1 MKNRLRINL
10 FIGIVAV
17 LFIIV
22 LVISNVGIASVNMA
36 VVPGSYGETYAKRHH
51 INSLAISDSE
61 KNLFDQR
68 YELFDYDYD
77 KTGITIE
84 KYTGSSETLVI
95 PISINGE
102 IVTGIGENFFK
113 DLNSSVKNIY
123 LPETIIFV
131 EAEPTDKVNIYCS
144 DSSIFKYL
152 EGDRE
157 WKIETKYDSE
167 LVNFLLGD
175 LEFEYNNIG
184 NGVEITRY
192 TGNATDLIVFPSYIN
207 GAPVKSISMDML
219 GVANGFVIPETVTSI
234 TGRTTKAVYGATF
247 AIQLIFTIIAFVL
260 SLVSVNIILPRFK
273 KNNGEYLLS
282 SSQMI
287 VTILYVLLQAAFCI
301 VVVYFVP
308 LPLLI
313 SIAVSGVLLIVFVA
327 VSFLGGAGRE
337 HSKEVS
343 EKIEEKTNFM
353 RDLKESTKY
362 LADGI
367 EDPEAKKTVQGL
379 VDEIRFSKLSSSDDK
394 TDMRIAAEIKE
405 LEELIA
411 QKEYSDI
418 LDKCNSISGLIKKR

>member
-1 MKNRLRINL
+1 MKNRIRINL

-36 VVPGSYGETYAKRHH
+36 VVPGSYGETYAKKHH
-51 INSLAISDSE
+51 IRSLSISDSE
-61 KNLFDQR
+61 KNIFDQR
-68 YELFDYDYD
+68 YELFNYDYD
-77 KTGITIE
+77 TTGITIE

-102 IVTGIGENFFK
+102 PVTGIGENFFK

-123 LPETIIFV
+123 LPGTIIFV
-131 EAEPTDKVNIYCS
+131 EAEPTDNVNIYCS

-152 EGDRE
+152 EGDRD

-192 TGNATDLIVFPSYIN
+192 TGNSTDLIVFPSYIN

-247 AIQLIFTIIAFVL
+247 AIQLFFTIIAFVL

-301 VVVYFVP
+301 VVVYYVP

-313 SIAVSGVLLIVFVA
+313 SIAVSCVLLIVFVA
-327 VSFLGGAGRE
+327 ASFLGGAGRE

-367 EDPEAKKTVQGL
+367 ENPEAKKAVQGL
-379 VDEIRFSKLSSSDDK
+379 VDEIRFSKLSDGNISNDVIISEKMDELKKYICENNTPMIVDVSN
-394 TDMRIAAEIKE
+394 EIK
-405 LEELIA
+405 
-411 QKEYSDI
+411 K
-418 LDKCNSISGLIKKR
+418 LIKQR